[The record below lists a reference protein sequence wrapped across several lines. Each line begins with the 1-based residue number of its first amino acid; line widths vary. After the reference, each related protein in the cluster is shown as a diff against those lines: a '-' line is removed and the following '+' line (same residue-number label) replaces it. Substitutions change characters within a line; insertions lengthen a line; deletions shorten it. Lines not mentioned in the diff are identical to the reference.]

1 MRRRPRRMPCA
12 YGRSS
17 SAPSLAGSWPRGSL
31 GDSSD
36 AVVRDESWDSLTSW
50 LVPASALFYCC
61 RRPPSHRAGGH
72 LRLRGSCLASWPSCY
87 SHHPVASGTKGTLAL
102 QPQRG
107 PGREPALGPPGLY
120 QAVATSTTGGSS
132 SGEFMT
138 MFPFPS
144 ESWEETV
151 ACLPPSS
158 PKTCVTLSP
167 HPRQPRLETQPP
179 SPPQFT
185 CLHCPAQGPQFLWL
199 LYIFF

>member
-1 MRRRPRRMPCA
+1 MRIQPLQFCPQPRRL
-12 YGRSS
+12 
-17 SAPSLAGSWPRGSL
+17 LASGSL
-31 GDSSD
+31 GDPSD

-61 RRPPSHRAGGH
+61 RRRPSHRAGGH
-72 LRLRGSCLASWPSCY
+72 LGLHGSCPAGRPSCY
-87 SHHPVASGTKGTLAL
+87 SHHPVASGTKGTPAL
-102 QPQRG
+102 QPRRG

-120 QAVATSTTGGSS
+120 QAVATSTAGGSS

-179 SPPQFT
+179 FTPTVHLPPLPSTRAPVFV
-185 CLHCPAQGPQFLWL
+185 AFI
-199 LYIFF
+199 YFF